1 MHMPGAAADGA
12 IVNPAGAAEL
22 AWQRLQPERWP
33 LPPEAFPGEAALVG
47 GAVRDALLDRLGTT
61 PDLDLV
67 VEGDAV
73 ALCRQLS
80 RRHGGSS
87 VVLDSERSMAR
98 LVIDGWSIDL
108 ARRDG
113 DSLEADL
120 HRRDY
125 TINAMALPLADRQQ
139 LVDPLHGL
147 SHLNTRQLVAVA
159 EANLLDDPLRLLR
172 GLRLA
177 AQLGFGLEP
186 CTQRWIQQ
194 HHAAIVRVA
203 GERVLAELEKLAAA
217 PCGEHWLAVCLEL
230 GLLTPWRSSDWSH
243 EEEARLACCSGV
255 LAQQLG
261 LSPTELNSMLPLARL
276 ANVLDGPALQQLR
289 SSRKLQK
296 QVVTLRQWQQR
307 LGSADPAGQAD
318 ALNDNERLQLHR
330 DLEESLPALV
340 LSWPAEPAQRWL
352 KRWRDSSDRL
362 FHPRPAID
370 GLSLQKALHIQP
382 SPALGEL
389 LLHLMR
395 EQAFG
400 RLHSHEEALQ
410 QARQWLASAEHAG
423 GRAPRRD

>member
-147 SHLNTRQLVAVA
+147 THLHTQQLVAVA

-177 AQLGFGLEP
+177 AQLGFALEVS
-186 CTQRWIQQ
+186 TKRWIQQ
-194 HHAAIVRVA
+194 HHGAIDGVA
-203 GERVLAELEKLAAA
+203 GERVLAELEKVAAA
-217 PCGEHWLAVCLEL
+217 PSGEHWLAVCLEL
-230 GLLTPWRSSDWSH
+230 GLLTPWRSSTWNR
-243 EEEARLACCSGV
+243 EEAHRLARCSGAN
-255 LAQQLG
+255 AQQLG
-261 LSPTELNSMLPLARL
+261 LSPTELNTMLPLARL

-307 LGSADPAGQAD
+307 LGGADPAGQAE
-318 ALNDNERLQLHR
+318 ALSEDQRLQLHR
-330 DLEESLPALV
+330 ELEETLPALV
-340 LSWPAEPAQRWL
+340 VDWPVPRAQRWL
-352 KRWRDSSDRL
+352 ERWRDNGDQL

-370 GLSLQKALHIQP
+370 GLSLQRELHLQP
-382 SPALGEL
+382 SPALGDL
-389 LLHLMR
+389 LLHLMQ

-400 RLHSHEEALQ
+400 RLRSRDEALQ
-410 QARQWLASAEHAG
+410 RARQWLASAELTG
-423 GRAPRRD
+423 GRAARRD